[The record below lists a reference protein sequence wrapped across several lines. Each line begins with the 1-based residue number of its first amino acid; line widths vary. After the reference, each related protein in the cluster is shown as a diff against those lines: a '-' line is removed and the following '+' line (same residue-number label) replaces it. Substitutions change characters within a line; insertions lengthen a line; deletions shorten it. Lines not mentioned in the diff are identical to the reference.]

1 MAKKQTNTI
10 TINGTEY
17 DYESLNDTQK
27 NFLDHVVDLE
37 RKIRSS
43 QFNIDQL
50 KIGRE
55 AFLNM
60 LTNSLGS
67 DTEETDVINQAE

>member
-67 DTEETDVINQAE
+67 DTEETDVIN

>member
-60 LTNSLGS
+60 LTNSLSS
-67 DTEETDVINQAE
+67 DTEEETDVIN

>member
-1 MAKKQTNTI
+1 MAEKKTNTI
-10 TINGTEY
+10 SINGTEY

-60 LTNSLGS
+60 LTNSLSS
-67 DTEETDVINQAE
+67 DTEEETDVIN

>member
-1 MAKKQTNTI
+1 MAEKKTNTI

-43 QFNIDQL
+43 QFNLDQL

-60 LTNSLGS
+60 LTNSLAS
-67 DTEETDVINQAE
+67 DTEETDVIN

>member
-1 MAKKQTNTI
+1 MAEKKTNTI

-60 LTNSLGS
+60 LTNSLSS
-67 DTEETDVINQAE
+67 DTEEETDVIN

>member
-1 MAKKQTNTI
+1 MAKKKTNTI
-10 TINGTEY
+10 TINGIDHNY
-17 DYESLNDTQK
+17 DDLNDTQK
-27 NFLDHVVDLE
+27 VFLEHTADLE

-43 QFNIDQL
+43 QFNLDQL

-60 LTNSLGS
+60 LTNSLAS
-67 DTEETDVINQAE
+67 ATEEETANVN

>member
-1 MAKKQTNTI
+1 MAEKKTNTI
-10 TINGTEY
+10 SINGTEY

-43 QFNIDQL
+43 QFNLDQL

-60 LTNSLGS
+60 LTNSLAS
-67 DTEETDVINQAE
+67 DTEETDVIN